1 MDEIRTGNVA
11 TVIVKDQSRI
21 GRDVVE
27 AGLLKRTFDEYNVR
41 FIAANDNLDTARGRT
56 AVGTQSGL
64 SEEAARQEKGHSTG
78 EARKRSLE
86 ELAKL
91 DRATAGDPE
100 AQARYERFL
109 ATRRE
114 TTTGR
119 NKRKPKPS
127 KPANADTENAR
138 DNEVRGVFIVTAVPV
153 NPYISAFQYQGF
165 SAPP

>member
-1 MDEIRTGNVA
+1 MERNRVYQKKQRDKKKA
-11 TVIVKDQSRI
+11 TQP
-21 GRDVVE
+21 
-27 AGLLKRTFDEYNVR
+27 
-41 FIAANDNLDTARGRT
+41 
-56 AVGTQSGL
+56 
-64 SEEAARQEKGHSTG
+64 EKP
-78 EARKRSLE
+78 RKRSLE

-138 DNEVRGVFIVTAVPV
+138 DNEVRGVFIVTAVPA
-153 NPYISAFQYQGF
+153 NPYTSAVLPLEFPAQT
-165 SAPP
+165 

>member
-1 MDEIRTGNVA
+1 MERNRVYQKKQRDKKKA
-11 TVIVKDQSRI
+11 TQP
-21 GRDVVE
+21 
-27 AGLLKRTFDEYNVR
+27 
-41 FIAANDNLDTARGRT
+41 
-56 AVGTQSGL
+56 
-64 SEEAARQEKGHSTG
+64 EKP
-78 EARKRSLE
+78 RKRSLE

-138 DNEVRGVFIVTAVPV
+138 DNEVRGVFVITAVPA
-153 NPYISAFQYQGF
+153 NPYTFAALPLGL

>member
-1 MDEIRTGNVA
+1 MTPEEQAEEERRLERNRVCQKKQRDKKKA
-11 TVIVKDQSRI
+11 TQP
-21 GRDVVE
+21 
-27 AGLLKRTFDEYNVR
+27 
-41 FIAANDNLDTARGRT
+41 
-56 AVGTQSGL
+56 
-64 SEEAARQEKGHSTG
+64 EKP
-78 EARKRSLE
+78 RKRSLE